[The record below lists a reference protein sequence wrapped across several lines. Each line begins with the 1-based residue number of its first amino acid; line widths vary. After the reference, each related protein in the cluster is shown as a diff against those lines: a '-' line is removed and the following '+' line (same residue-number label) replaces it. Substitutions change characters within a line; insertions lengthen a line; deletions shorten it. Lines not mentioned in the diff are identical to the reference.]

1 MQTTMRRIVV
11 TVLGGVVAVG
21 LAACG
26 DSQPGRLQGG
36 AAGGAATG
44 AVVGIL
50 GGPIGVVLGAGI
62 GAGVGA
68 LTSTNTT
75 PRQVDLGRPVW
86 QRVTI
91 N

>member
-1 MQTTMRRIVV
+1 MQKIQYIYRAV
-11 TVLGGVVAVG
+11 TASL
-21 LAACG
+21 LAMALAGCG
-26 DSQPGRLQGG
+26 HSQPGRLQGG

-44 AVVGIL
+44 AVVGLL

-75 PRQVDLGRPVW
+75 PNQVDLGKPVW
-86 QRVTI
+86 QHGD
-91 N
+91 

>member
-1 MQTTMRRIVV
+1 MPIAVRRVV
-11 TVLGGVVAVG
+11 ATVLLSVIALS
-21 LAACG
+21 LAGCG
-26 DSQPGRLQGG
+26 NSQPGRLQGG

-44 AVVGIL
+44 AVIGIL
-50 GGPIGVVLGAGI
+50 GGPVGIVLGAGI

-86 QRVTI
+86 QRVQI